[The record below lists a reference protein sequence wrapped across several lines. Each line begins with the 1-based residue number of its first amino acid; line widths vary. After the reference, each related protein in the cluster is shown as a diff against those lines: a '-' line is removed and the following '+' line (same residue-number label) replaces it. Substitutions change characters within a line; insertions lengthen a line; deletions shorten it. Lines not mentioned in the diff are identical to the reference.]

1 LEQEAKPCKQYV
13 KQGLAFFA
21 PLEAVQL
28 SFIQSLSERPVW
40 VLMTIDF
47 IGFLCSRHFRVKH
60 LNITQ
65 ITINS
70 VIIAYLVMA
79 IIE

>member
-28 SFIQSLSERPVW
+28 SFIQSLSERPFFGLFYFYRV
-40 VLMTIDF
+40 F
-47 IGFLCSRHFRVKH
+47 II
-60 LNITQ
+60 LN
-65 ITINS
+65 
-70 VIIAYLVMA
+70 
-79 IIE
+79 